1 MPIGKAAPAF
11 LTTGFAL
18 GMAFEQGN
26 QAVND
31 MNERIRKLALEAAGK
46 REPIQNPL
54 DRSRFL

>member
-1 MPIGKAAPAF
+1 
-11 LTTGFAL
+11 
-18 GMAFEQGN
+18 MAFEQGN